1 MEILAQYPLIFPPLR
16 TVMGLLCTFDD
27 RTALFASVPGAFF
40 VYRFHLLELIVLR
53 AGSLETFRTTAVA
66 QLFASR
72 VKWQCRQRNFFCFSG
87 SSSSVV

>member
-1 MEILAQYPLIFPPLR
+1 
-16 TVMGLLCTFDD
+16 MGLLCTFDD

-66 QLFASR
+66 QLFAVEGQMAVSAT
-72 VKWQCRQRNFFCFSG
+72 KFLLLLRQ
-87 SSSSVV
+87 